1 VTCPGTCYTVDS
13 SKCSTSLLGADF
25 LAAYDL
31 AMDLKN
37 GQLFQLS
44 KFRDGNGNL
53 MQPHLK
59 LLAASTS
66 YRDIIDKFPSI
77 LSKNANFRLKKHPFS
92 MTISLTGHSHSQLN
106 QRPRPLRSPE
116 QYEAARSEFSKL
128 EELGIV
134 SRADNCPYG
143 SPLHMVHKPNGEW
156 RPCGDYRLINRF
168 MVKDTYPVPDL
179 LSFHHQLQDCFVFS
193 KIDLVK
199 AFHQIPMDPKSKAY
213 TAIMTPFGK
222 FVYNVMPFG
231 LANSTATFQ
240 YALDEILKSCK
251 QFCFVYVD
259 DIIIFS
265 RDHDE
270 QKRHLTKVL
279 QALQR
284 AGMTIAENKC
294 SFGVPSVSFLG
305 HLVSKDGISPLPDR
319 VHDILNISSPTN
331 ITKVRSFLGLVNFY
345 NRFIPKLAHH
355 ARPLTDLLRKRS
367 RFQWSESHQN
377 AFEKLKLP
385 LHMRAI

>member
-1 VTCPGTCYTVDS
+1 MV
-13 SKCSTSLLGADF
+13 
-25 LAAYDL
+25 
-31 AMDLKN
+31 
-37 GQLFQLS
+37 
-44 KFRDGNGNL
+44 GNL
-53 MQPHLK
+53 LY
-59 LLAASTS
+59 T
-66 YRDIIDKFPSI
+66 
-77 LSKNANFRLKKHPFS
+77 LSQNSSVL
-92 MTISLTGHSHSQLN
+92 GHFIQTCNL
-106 QRPRPLRSPE
+106 
-116 QYEAARSEFSKL
+116 F
-128 EELGIV
+128 
-134 SRADNCPYG
+134 
-143 SPLHMVHKPNGEW
+143 
-156 RPCGDYRLINRF
+156 
-168 MVKDTYPVPDL
+168 
-179 LSFHHQLQDCFVFS
+179 
-193 KIDLVK
+193 
-199 AFHQIPMDPKSKAY
+199 
-213 TAIMTPFGK
+213 
-222 FVYNVMPFG
+222 
-231 LANSTATFQ
+231 
-240 YALDEILKSCK
+240 
-251 QFCFVYVD
+251 VD

-377 AFEKLKLP
+377 AFEKLKTSIAHASNLAAP
-385 LHMRAI
+385 QPHSPVQLVCDASDYGISGILQQRQGNCLYN